1 MPFLAVT
8 RGGVADVVR
17 ARTPR
22 SGLWVGADV
31 LSAIEVQRLRADGI
45 EITVFDRPV
54 RTVGEIEDAI
64 PTLSEHHPGE
74 PVWVE
79 SLPETYNPTSSDYGS
94 AFLRQEFIVGVR
106 LQRNESVVVVS
117 GPHSGERGI
126 LIGLLGL
133 EPEPEFVV
141 RTESGHDIHVL
152 QPVLDRVRRL
162 PSSE

>member
-1 MPFLAVT
+1 M
-8 RGGVADVVR
+8 
-17 ARTPR
+17 
-22 SGLWVGADV
+22 

-45 EITVFDRPV
+45 EITVFSRPV
-54 RTVGEIEDAI
+54 RTEDEIEDAMS
-64 PTLSEHHPGE
+64 TLSEHHPGE

-94 AFLRQEFIVGVR
+94 AFLQQEFIVGVCF
-106 LQRNESVVVVS
+106 QRNESVVVVA
-117 GPHSGERGI
+117 GPHAGERGI
-126 LIGLLGL
+126 LVGLLGL
-133 EPEPEFVV
+133 ELEPEFVV

>member
-31 LSAIEVQRLRADGI
+31 LSAIEVQRLRDDGI
-45 EITVFDRPV
+45 EIAVFSRPL
-54 RTVGEIEDAI
+54 RTEDEIEDAMA
-64 PTLSEHHPGE
+64 TLSEHHPGE

-106 LQRNESVVVVS
+106 FQRNESVVVVS

-126 LIGLLGL
+126 LDSLQGL
-133 EPEPEFVV
+133 EPEPEFVMK
-141 RTESGHDIHVL
+141 TESGYDIHVL
-152 QPVLDRVRRL
+152 QSDLDRA
-162 PSSE
+162 

>member
-22 SGLWVGADV
+22 PGLWVGADV
-31 LSAIEVQRLRADGI
+31 LSAIEVQRLRDDGI
-45 EITVFDRPV
+45 EIAVFSRPV
-54 RTVGEIEDAI
+54 RTEDDIEDVI
-64 PTLSEHHPGE
+64 STLSEHHPGE

-106 LQRNESVVVVS
+106 FQRNESVVVVS

-126 LIGLLGL
+126 LVDLLAL
-133 EPEPEFVV
+133 EPEPEFVM
-141 RTESGHDIHVL
+141 RTESGHGIHVL
-152 QPVLDRVRRL
+152 QPDFDRA
-162 PSSE
+162 

>member
-1 MPFLAVT
+1 M
-8 RGGVADVVR
+8 
-17 ARTPR
+17 
-22 SGLWVGADV
+22 

-45 EITVFDRPV
+45 EITVFSRPV
-54 RTVGEIEDAI
+54 RTEDEIEDAMS
-64 PTLSEHHPGE
+64 TLTEHHPGE

-94 AFLRQEFIVGVR
+94 AFLQQEFIVGVCF
-106 LQRNESVVVVS
+106 QRNESVVVVA
-117 GPHSGERGI
+117 GPHAGERGI
-126 LIGLLGL
+126 LVGLLGL
-133 EPEPEFVV
+133 ELEPEFVV

>member
-22 SGLWVGADV
+22 PGLWVGADV
-31 LSAIEVQRLRADGI
+31 LSAIEVQRLRDDGI
-45 EITVFDRPV
+45 EIAVFSRPV
-54 RTVGEIEDAI
+54 RTEDDIEDVI
-64 PTLSEHHPGE
+64 STLSEHHPDE

-106 LQRNESVVVVS
+106 FQRNQSVVVS

-126 LIGLLGL
+126 LVDLPALK
-133 EPEPEFVV
+133 PEPEFVMK
-141 RTESGHDIHVL
+141 TESGHDIHVL
-152 QPVLDRVRRL
+152 QPDLDRA
-162 PSSE
+162 